1 MGRITLKIKV
11 ENLEDILR
19 AERGQLAPEQVRSVQ
34 VDALVDTGATL
45 LCLPANAIAGLGLS
59 LLSTRKIT
67 TANGPV
73 EIRLFRGA
81 RLTIFNRTCTVDVME
96 LQNGVPALIG
106 YVPLEV
112 LDLTLD
118 LKRHAVVPNPE
129 HGDEIVLDLFPC
141 MACHEGGFAPAL
153 AGAERRL

>member
-45 LCLPANAIAGLGLS
+45 LCLPAKAIAGLGLS
-59 LLSTRKIT
+59 LLGTRKVT
-67 TANGPV
+67 TANGTV
-73 EIRLFRGA
+73 ETRLFQGA

-112 LDLTLD
+112 LDLILD
-118 LKRHAVVPNPE
+118 PKRQAVVPNPE
-129 HGDEIVLDLFPC
+129 HGDKIVLDLFPC
-141 MACHEGGFAPAL
+141 MACHEGGFAPTF